1 MNIHVAGDYGFGY
14 ANWIQDAF
22 KESVIKR
29 DIESAD
35 LVLFTGGSDINPEIY
50 GENKSH
56 TTWCNDM
63 RDRVESAVFEKAIQ
77 LGIPMIGICRGL
89 QLMCGLC
96 GGKVIQDVTNHAGC
110 SHSITFIDGMECMTT
125 SLHHQMI
132 YPFLLPKENYRI
144 EAWST
149 ERRSTR
155 YINGDDR
162 QYDII
167 PEVEPEVVLFFKDK
181 QGRKLKALGVQG
193 HPEMMKFGVFH
204 ERLVELIKTNLLNK

>member
-63 RDRVESAVFEKAIQ
+63 RIELNQQYLKKQFNLE
-77 LGIPMIGICRGL
+77 
-89 QLMCGLC
+89 
-96 GGKVIQDVTNHAGC
+96 
-110 SHSITFIDGMECMTT
+110 
-125 SLHHQMI
+125 
-132 YPFLLPKENYRI
+132 FL
-144 EAWST
+144 
-149 ERRSTR
+149 
-155 YINGDDR
+155 
-162 QYDII
+162 
-167 PEVEPEVVLFFKDK
+167 
-181 QGRKLKALGVQG
+181 
-193 HPEMMKFGVFH
+193 
-204 ERLVELIKTNLLNK
+204 